1 MANIID
7 ATYFERGSLYI
18 PNNKDL
24 SVEPTGSPS
33 VVTELDS
40 FIPIC
45 ERQLLL
51 NALGVTLYDAL
62 ITALPDLEEEVNLKW
77 KKLVDGTNY
86 TNIDGKVK
94 VWDGLKGRNG
104 QSLLAFYIFTEYL
117 RNDNETY
124 STVGVVKNSAKNA
137 EVANPTPKFIKAYN
151 QFIKFYQGEYNLDG
165 PRIIV
170 NGFGSIGMDWYN
182 ETAQV
187 SLYNYLIDANDL
199 DATSFPDFEFRVYS
213 NLNSLGI

>member
-24 SVEPTGSPS
+24 TVQPTGSPS

-40 FIPIC
+40 FIVIY
-45 ERQLLL
+45 ERQLML
-51 NALGVTLYDAL
+51 NALGVTLYDELVIAL
-62 ITALPDLEEEVNLKW
+62 DDLDNAGNLKW
-77 KKLVDGTNY
+77 KNLVEGIKY
-86 TNIDGKVK
+86 TNVDGKVK
-94 VWDGLKGRNG
+94 VWDGLKGYNG
-104 QSLLAFYIFTEYL
+104 QSLIAYYIFTEYL

-124 STVGVVKNSAKNA
+124 ATVGVVKNNAKNA
-137 EVANPTPKFIKAYN
+137 EVVNPTPKFIKAYN
-151 QFIKFYQGEYNLDG
+151 QFIKFYQGEYNSSG

-187 SLYNYLIDANDL
+187 SLYNYITDANDL
-199 DATSFPDFEFRVYS
+199 DATNFPDFEFRVYE